1 MYTYS
6 GTVWNGLYRCRSV
19 PGRAPERETRGS
31 SLVRTR
37 RRASVLYFHFSSF
50 KHRYTPH
57 GQRHAVQKAQ
67 GQARE
72 QGTRGIPVMF
82 GDEQF
87 RCSRSRRVE
96 FVVSALTHCS
106 PPSLLYLTSRSA
118 SIVRRRIQP
127 GRRYR
132 MVCSSACHVLVS
144 IGPWGCTC
152 RLCVRRLWIRGR
164 RSSSRR
170 WLWGVISGGG
180 RSSNS
185 TYV

>member
-72 QGTRGIPVMF
+72 QGTRGIPVKF
-82 GDEQF
+82 DDEQF
-87 RCSRSRRVE
+87 RCSRSRRTA
-96 FVVSALTHCS
+96 FVGSLPAHFS
-106 PPSLLYLTSRSA
+106 PCPPPYVTNRSA
-118 SIVRRRIQP
+118 SIARRRIQP

-132 MVCSSACHVLVS
+132 MGSSSAYHVLVS
-144 IGPWGCTC
+144 IGRWGCTC
-152 RLCVRRLWIRGR
+152 RLCVRRRWIRGR
-164 RSSSRR
+164 RSSFKR
-170 WLWGVISGGG
+170 WPRAVISGGG